1 MIAFLAHLIVSAA
14 LLLVVSAMLR
24 NVQVDGFGSALVAA
38 LVLGAANAFVRPL
51 VVLLTLPLTLVTL
64 GLFLLV
70 INAAML
76 KLTGALVPGFRVR
89 GWWTAILASLLLAVL
104 NLLVTR
110 FDVDTVVRG
119 EMVAFAL
126 RIDQRRVPPR
136 LLKAHLELELEART
150 KAAGDGGRPGR
161 VSREERKTMREE
173 ITRRLLLET
182 PPHVQAH
189 GVLLDPRRRV
199 LYVQSLSRR
208 VLEQVQLLFGD
219 TFEVAL
225 EALTP
230 WRRAQEIVAG
240 TDAMAALED
249 IRRTELGGAS
259 EALAA
264 ALGARSLGRA
274 PATEEVSS

>member
-1 MIAFLAHLIVSAA
+1 
-14 LLLVVSAMLR
+14 MLR
-24 NVQVDGFGSALVAA
+24 LRSQSVRRFRVVGPLPSPYEP
-38 LVLGAANAFVRPL
+38 AFAERLHDRRFRPL
-51 VVLLTLPLTLVTL
+51 APHEERTYGWVT
-64 GLFLLV
+64 
-70 INAAML
+70 AD
-76 KLTGALVPGFRVR
+76 
-89 GWWTAILASLLLAVL
+89 

-110 FDVDTVVRG
+110 FDVDTLVRG
-119 EMVAFAL
+119 ETVAFAL

-136 LLKAHLELELEART
+136 LLKAHLELELDART

-161 VSREERKTMREE
+161 ISREERKALREE

-189 GVLLDPRRRV
+189 GILLDPRRRV

-208 VLEQVQLLFGD
+208 VLEQVQLLVAD
-219 TFEVAL
+219 TFEVSL

-240 TDAMAALED
+240 TEAMAALED

-264 ALGARSLGRA
+264 ALARRVRGTA
-274 PATEEVSS
+274 AVTEEVPS